1 MKKKT
6 LAKKDG
12 SALLVA
18 IIIMAVVM
26 MLSLALMLVSF
37 NLYATASRQQN
48 MAQCKELAQSLSKE
62 LRSEVTIPPFDS
74 YADQRAAYEAGR
86 YPIWFYLR
94 YNIWQSSWVS
104 YDAELPG
111 QTAKFAHRYFKLTP
125 SDSASDAA
133 QLMDNISILMY
144 WEAEEGA
151 DKTDTELIVQV
162 SCEKGKQKSVITTT
176 YVLNVAEKLYEDAP
190 AEDED
195 PFNSAVNPKRNTI
208 KPGEIWS
215 WGEGTME

>member
-1 MKKKT
+1 MMQNCQDKPQN
-6 LAKKDG
+6 LHIG
-12 SALLVA
+12 ILVD
-18 IIIMAVVM
+18 
-26 MLSLALMLVSF
+26 SF
-37 NLYATASRQQN
+37 RLCIR
-48 MAQCKELAQSLSKE
+48 C
-62 LRSEVTIPPFDS
+62 
-74 YADQRAAYEAGR
+74 
-86 YPIWFYLR
+86 
-94 YNIWQSSWVS
+94 
-104 YDAELPG
+104 
-111 QTAKFAHRYFKLTP
+111 
-125 SDSASDAA
+125 A